1 MGTAVLLEKM
11 TAARAGCGTDLGS
24 LRQQHHRAGDLA
36 GVAVD
41 EPPLGAAN
49 FSSTHPASAVVFV
62 GKARDLGSSG
72 VQKVAIC
79 LPAINSGK
87 TFKSLQIMK
96 C

>member
-1 MGTAVLLEKM
+1 MSRRSQDGH
-11 TAARAGCGTDLGS
+11 CGLVGNSTDLGS

-41 EPPLGAAN
+41 EPPLGAAHIFLQRN
-49 FSSTHPASAVVFV
+49 RRKRGGFV

-79 LPAINSGK
+79 LPSTLEKPSNL
-87 TFKSLQIMK
+87 FKS
-96 C
+96 

>member
-1 MGTAVLLEKM
+1 MSCWAEKM
-11 TAARAGCGTDLGS
+11 KGTTDLGS

-41 EPPLGAAN
+41 EPPLGAAHIFLQRN
-49 FSSTHPASAVVFV
+49 RRKRGGFRGEGQGF
-62 GKARDLGSSG
+62 GKFWGSKSRY
-72 VQKVAIC
+72 
-79 LPAINSGK
+79 LPAIDSGK